1 MDKKMITKKV
11 VLIGDFA
18 TGKTSLIRR
27 YVDNQ
32 FNDEYLTTIGVKI
45 SKKNLQLSDEI
56 ELQLMVWDIEGHTD
70 VKATNPAYVMGAHG
84 VILVGDITREKSIKN
99 IPLHLELVKK
109 ILKKVPIVI
118 ALNKS
123 DLIPDQT
130 EIEKKVLDLDES
142 HLEVLKVFDTSA
154 KNSKNVEAIFTTLSQ
169 ALLL

>member
-1 MDKKMITKKV
+1 MITKKV

-32 FNDEYLTTIGVKI
+32 FSDEYLTTIGVKI
-45 SKKNLQLSDEI
+45 SKKTLQISDEI

-70 VKATNPAYVMGAHG
+70 VKATNPAYVIGAHG
-84 VILVGDITREKSIKN
+84 VILVGDITREKSIEN
-99 IPLHLELVKK
+99 IPLHLELVKRL
-109 ILKKVPIVI
+109 LKKVPIVI

-123 DLIPDQT
+123 DLLPNEIEI
-130 EIEKKVLDLDES
+130 EIEKKVLDLDAS
-142 HLEVLKVFDTSA
+142 LPEVLKVFDTSA
-154 KNSKNVEAIFTTLSQ
+154 KSSKNVEAIFITLSQ